1 MNFENGSKSKK
12 GLTRRQFLK
21 GGTIAAVGLAAG
33 GLMTGCE
40 SGSEKKKDSAS
51 KNESGGWSWETPPEP
66 IPDSKIKE
74 TIESDI
80 VIVGAG
86 IAGVTAALRASEM
99 GAKVTVI
106 EKNDFPSSRGGHY
119 GAWYTQAMKEAG
131 VEPGDKYQIFRDWV
145 KMCGNRCN
153 EKIVWEYLDRSGEA
167 FDWLINKS
175 KGVLQFIPIDNR
187 YRGPDYYEYPG
198 THIIAGEFEDNKN
211 NLTPVVY
218 YMWKKSEEQGVKY
231 YFKTPAQQLVKDGG
245 RVTAV
250 IAKDKDGYKKFVG
263 KKAVVLATGDI
274 GGDPEMVKAYAGDV
288 GQLPKTNMYTPVG
301 LNTGDGHKMGMW
313 AGGHMEMGPLPTMIH
328 LIKYAWY
335 CFGFLY
341 VNTEGKR
348 FMNEDTWI
356 QAKSIR
362 ILTQPGNVDYAFSI
376 FDSKYLDE
384 LKDQIEIAGGQFWDD
399 MVRIG
404 PWKPD
409 TTKKTVEDAIKSGNG
424 FRADTLEEL
433 ADLIGVDKTNF
444 INTVNKY
451 NEMAR
456 AGEDTEFHKRKE
468 LLTTIEKP
476 PFYALKFGPAMLV
489 IPGGLEISENYE
501 VVDDNKKPIPG
512 LYAIGNVAGGRYG
525 VDYPVCIN
533 GNSHG
538 SALTMGYL
546 VAERILS

>member
-1 MNFENGSKSKK
+1 
-12 GLTRRQFLK
+12 
-21 GGTIAAVGLAAG
+21 
-33 GLMTGCE
+33 
-40 SGSEKKKDSAS
+40 
-51 KNESGGWSWETPPEP
+51 
-66 IPDSKIKE
+66 
-74 TIESDI
+74 
-80 VIVGAG
+80 
-86 IAGVTAALRASEM
+86 
-99 GAKVTVI
+99 
-106 EKNDFPSSRGGHY
+106 
-119 GAWYTQAMKEAG
+119 
-131 VEPGDKYQIFRDWV
+131 
-145 KMCGNRCN
+145 
-153 EKIVWEYLDRSGEA
+153 
-167 FDWLINKS
+167 
-175 KGVLQFIPIDNR
+175 
-187 YRGPDYYEYPG
+187 
-198 THIIAGEFEDNKN
+198 
-211 NLTPVVY
+211 
-218 YMWKKSEEQGVKY
+218 
-231 YFKTPAQQLVKDGG
+231 
-245 RVTAV
+245 
-250 IAKDKDGYKKFVG
+250 
-263 KKAVVLATGDI
+263 
-274 GGDPEMVKAYAGDV
+274 
-288 GQLPKTNMYTPVG
+288 
-301 LNTGDGHKMGMW
+301 
-313 AGGHMEMGPLPTMIH
+313 MGPLPTMIH